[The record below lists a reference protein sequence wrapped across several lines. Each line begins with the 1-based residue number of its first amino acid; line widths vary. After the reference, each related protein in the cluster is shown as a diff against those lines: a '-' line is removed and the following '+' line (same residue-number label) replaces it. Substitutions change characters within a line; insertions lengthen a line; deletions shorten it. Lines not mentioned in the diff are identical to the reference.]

1 MLADFVAF
9 PVFSL
14 FQTDYYRMSAR
25 VDVLTVYLSCYLLG
39 SGLFVQSL
47 YLGECNSA
55 LGMQSFDIPDSAIT
69 ASSSHDEK
77 TVGPQNARIRTEL
90 YGGAWCPKS
99 AINKDSY
106 EFLQVDLNRL
116 MVITQVEVQGRFGNG
131 KGKEYATHFLLQYQR
146 EDGGEWIHFRNKT
159 DGEIFEG
166 NSNTYIAELR
176 TVSPPIIGRRIRFIP
191 YSKYPRTVCMR
202 IEVYGCPWIDGVV
215 SYYVRQGDRRGAEVD
230 LFDFSYDG
238 MIEDNYL
245 TQGLGQLTDGEYG
258 DTNFRLDKVV
268 HKIKGYEWVG
278 WRNDST
284 ENSGPV
290 EIKFKFDRV
299 RKFKSVTIH
308 CNNYFSKDVK
318 IFRRVLLYFSIGGMY
333 FLKEPIQYDF
343 MPDNLVEYARNVT
356 ISLANN
362 VGQFIKLKLFFDDKW
377 MMISEVIFDSAVAD
391 GKFHPEEPPI
401 PTHAPIMASEESIIS
416 KAEDVKEIDILRSY
430 GVTGNGVSDSSTGIK
445 KQRNAA
451 STSTLDGDNI
461 SIIIGALSALFVILI
476 IIVII
481 VIVRLKR
488 RNNNN
493 RQTLMPVI
501 DSGLSAKLQN
511 TSGNPNEKIS
521 NGNMYYSIASGDG
534 KMDDKQF
541 NETGAQNEY
550 EEPYIGKER
559 SLMAT
564 FIPVKNQSQKA
575 DFKRRSPVMVND
587 QDSHVQYDALYA
599 AADIINSKV
608 PNIPSIQGVSGNS
621 IYGVPNTELLL
632 SMDNSVIEIPKRNLR
647 CIEVLGVG
655 QFGEVH
661 LCEATGMHEY
671 LEDHDVVNRRASSPV
686 LVVVK
691 ILRTSA
697 DDRARAEFLR
707 EIRNMSVLKDPNIV
721 RVLGVCT
728 REEPNCMVVEYM
740 QYGDL
745 NQFLVD
751 HLPETDDSASNDRK
765 LGYGCQIYMASQIAS
780 GMKYLE
786 SLNMVHRDL
795 ATRNCLVGRH
805 FAIKISDFGM
815 SRSLY
820 SADYYRIEGRA
831 VLPIRWMAWESI
843 LLGKFTTKSDVWSF
857 GITLWEILT
866 FSKVQPYED
875 MSDEQVIENSGHH
888 YRNDNQQ
895 IYLPQPAICPKEIY
909 DLMLECWNRHESE
922 RPSFRE
928 IHMFL
933 LRKNM
938 GYDPKLEILGRT
950 SLGIV
955 HS

>member
-1 MLADFVAF
+1 M
-9 PVFSL
+9 
-14 FQTDYYRMSAR
+14 MSIR
-25 VDVLTVYLSCYLLG
+25 LDVLTVCFSYYILG

-55 LGMQSFDIPDSAIT
+55 LGMQSYEIPDSAIT

-106 EFLQVDLNRL
+106 EFLQIDFNRL

-159 DGEIFEG
+159 DGEIFDG

-176 TVSPPIIGRRIRFIP
+176 PVSPPIIGKRIRFIP

-202 IEVYGCPWIDGVV
+202 AEIFGCPWMDGVV

-238 MIEDNYL
+238 MSEDNFL

-258 DTNFRLDKVV
+258 DTNFRLDKVA
-268 HKIKGYEWVG
+268 HRIKGYEWVG

-290 EIKFKFDRV
+290 EIKFKFDSV
-299 RKFKSVTIH
+299 RKFKSVTLH

-318 IFRRVLLYFSIGGMY
+318 IFRRALLYFSIGGMY
-333 FLKEPIQYDF
+333 FLKDPIQYDF

-356 ISLANN
+356 ISLANS
-362 VGQFIKLKLFFDDKW
+362 VGQFVKVKLFFEDKW
-377 MMISEVIFDSAVAD
+377 MMISEVIFDSAVVD
-391 GKFHPEEPPI
+391 GKFHPEEPPFT
-401 PTHAPIMASEESIIS
+401 THAPTLASEESVLQ
-416 KAEDVKEIDILRSY
+416 KADVEEIDLLRPY
-430 GVTGNGVSDSSTGIK
+430 GGNGDGASDSSEGIR

-451 STSTLDGDNI
+451 STKTLDGDYIN
-461 SIIIGALSALFVILI
+461 IIIGSLSALFVILV
-476 IIVII
+476 IIVVI

-488 RNNNN
+488 RQNNN

-501 DSGLSAKLQN
+501 DSVLSVKLQN
-511 TSGNPNEKIS
+511 TNGNPNEKIS
-521 NGNMYYSIASGDG
+521 NGNMYYSIATGDG

-541 NETGAQNEY
+541 NETEAGAQNDY

-559 SLMAT
+559 NVMAT
-564 FIPVKNQSQKA
+564 FTPVKNQGQKA
-575 DFKRRSPVMVND
+575 DFKRRSPVMANA
-587 QDSHVQYDALYA
+587 QDKHVQYDALYA
-599 AADIINSKV
+599 AADIINSQV

-621 IYGVPNTELLL
+621 ICGVHSNDLLL
-632 SMDNSVIEIPKRNLR
+632 SMDQSVIEIPKKHLR
-647 CIEVLGVG
+647 CIEFLGEG

-661 LCEATGMHEY
+661 LCEATGIQEY
-671 LEDHDVVNRRASSPV
+671 LEDHDVINRRSSSPT

-691 ILRTSA
+691 ILRSSA
-697 DDRARAEFLR
+697 DERARTEFIR

-728 REEPNCMVVEYM
+728 REEPICMIVEYM

-751 HLPETDDSASNDRK
+751 HLPETDVSAPNARK

-795 ATRNCLVGRH
+795 ATRNCLVGTH

-857 GITLWEILT
+857 GVTLWEILT
-866 FSKVQPYED
+866 FSRVQPYEG

-888 YRNDNQQ
+888 YKNDNQQ
-895 IYLPQPAICPKEIY
+895 TYLPQPVTCPKEIY

-950 SLGIV
+950 SIGIV